1 MISCTEFIPAYSE
14 LFTFLD
20 NKYGR
25 EEVSRLWEFLFK
37 PTGDGI
43 PLINYA
49 RKDGL
54 KGCIDY
60 WDKTLSEEAAERIR
74 YSNVEEG
81 WSYSIMYY
89 CPSKGRLLELEKEIG
104 LKPYYDYC
112 AHCDYY
118 RAALDEVDLKWI
130 RNHIDVD
137 KACCSSI
144 LYDPQKFKGMLT
156 LNENT
161 KIVRTKASDNEY
173 FHPDFHSSMNMGIEY
188 VGMTHGTQDVIDYL
202 VMYTNDVYK
211 PVFDV
216 MKSDPLGA
224 IEAKIRETY
233 RLEKAGDAL
242 QIEKDENTLRVKVLY
257 CPAVKHLK
265 ETGRTVSSWFGLTT
279 QIVMKTLAARAGL
292 VFSMDAY
299 DHETGA
305 AAYSFTG

>member
-25 EEVSRLWEFLFK
+25 EEVSRLWEYIFK

-49 RKDGL
+49 RRDGL

-60 WDKTLSEEAAERIR
+60 WAKTLSEEAADRIG
-74 YSNVEEG
+74 YQNVEEG
-81 WSYSIMYY
+81 WSYGIMYY

-118 RAALDEVDLKWI
+118 RAALDEVGLKWI

-137 KACCSSI
+137 KASCTSL
-144 LYDPQKFKGMLT
+144 LYDPKKFKGLLT

-173 FHPDFHSSMNMGIEY
+173 FHRDFHSSMNMGVEY
-188 VGMTHGTQDVIDYL
+188 VGMAHGTQDVIDYL

-211 PVFDV
+211 PVINAI
-216 MKSDPLGA
+216 KSDPMGA
-224 IEAKIRETY
+224 IENKIRETY
-233 RLEKAGDAL
+233 RQEKADDVL
-242 QIEKDENTLRVKVLY
+242 QIEKDENTLCVKILH

-265 ETGRTVSSWFGLTT
+265 ETGRVVSSWFYLTT
-279 QIVMKTLAARAGL
+279 QVVMKTLAEHAGL
-292 VFSMDAY
+292 SFTMEYY
-299 DHETGA
+299 DEETGA
-305 AAYSFTG
+305 AKYRFDR